1 MSCNRQSGDIKRKI
15 CVVVHKCARVHQT
28 IFLRITESLGDT
40 GETPCNDAAAVANK
54 RMVRG
59 SAAAVAFGVVVAVAV
74 VRMVYRSGP

>member
-1 MSCNRQSGDIKRKI
+1 M
-15 CVVVHKCARVHQT
+15 HKCASPRARVHQT

-59 SAAAVAFGVVVAVAV
+59 SAAAVAFGVVVVVA